1 MGTGTLIFM
10 IVGPI
15 AILAGVAMMIFAIRG
30 GVGENPKSTA
40 MLIAGM
46 MAAAFGTLLT
56 AFAIGNAAG
65 PATLPQGA

>member
-15 AILAGVAMMIFAIRG
+15 AILAGVTMMIFAIRG

-46 MAAAFGTLLT
+46 MATAFGLLLT
-56 AFAIGNAAG
+56 AFAIGTAG
-65 PATLPQGA
+65 PATISQGA